1 MASKFDLNLSLTGE
15 DYSALSRNKSMGAP
29 IPRFEYDFD
38 KKRIEGDN
46 INSLTLP
53 IVENFAFEK
62 AASLKALLV
71 DKMMNIVT
79 AESLT
84 AGQITKTLS
93 DVPGNGAA
101 LYGGFCTYDTDAK
114 RKFINVKT
122 RGVYCEETAKQMAEG
137 ALLKSRAM
145 VGLSVT
151 GNSMPYYD
159 HKEHI
164 GEVFFGVSIRRKG
177 GNKKSSR
184 KSRSSRSSRSS
195 RKSRSSETPSNPHL
209 YTKTIMFDTKKVL
222 GMEALCKLW
231 SDSQGNDPKNKK
243 FAPPQLTYFL
253 NTIIRTATV
262 AYSLSFCEHVINRF
276 CKEKQKTSKITKEAW
291 DVGEKGQKPSWIIY
305 ENLSDKDD
313 VPTDERKSALEFSPH
328 CEETIFEPFGM

>member
-1 MASKFDLNLSLTGE
+1 MSSKFDLSLSLTTDG
-15 DYSALSRNKSMGAP
+15 LSRNNSIGAP
-29 IPRFEYDFD
+29 LPRFEYNFD

-53 IVENFAFEK
+53 IIENFSFEK
-62 AASLKALLV
+62 AASLKSLLV
-71 DKMMNIVT
+71 SKQMNLVT

-84 AGQITKTLS
+84 AGQISKTLA

-137 ALLKSRAM
+137 ALLNSRAM

-164 GEVFFGVSIRRKG
+164 GEVFFGVRI
-177 GNKKSSR
+177 
-184 KSRSSRSSRSS
+184 
-195 RKSRSSETPSNPHL
+195 L
-209 YTKTIMFDTKKVL
+209 
-222 GMEALCKLW
+222 
-231 SDSQGNDPKNKK
+231 
-243 FAPPQLTYFL
+243 
-253 NTIIRTATV
+253 
-262 AYSLSFCEHVINRF
+262 
-276 CKEKQKTSKITKEAW
+276 
-291 DVGEKGQKPSWIIY
+291 
-305 ENLSDKDD
+305 
-313 VPTDERKSALEFSPH
+313 
-328 CEETIFEPFGM
+328 

>member
-1 MASKFDLNLSLTGE
+1 MTSKFDLRLSLTTDG
-15 DYSALSRNKSMGAP
+15 LSRNTSLGAP
-29 IPRFEYDFD
+29 LPRFEYNFD

-53 IVENFAFEK
+53 IIENFSFEK
-62 AASLKALLV
+62 AASLKSLLV
-71 DKMMNIVT
+71 RKQMNLVT

-84 AGQITKTLS
+84 AGQISKTLA

-122 RGVYCEETAKQMAEG
+122 RGVYCQETAKQMAEG
-137 ALLKSRAM
+137 ALLNSRAM

-164 GEVFFGVSIRRKG
+164 GEVFFGVSIRSNSINRK
-177 GNKKSSR
+177 KKRTS
-184 KSRSSRSSRSS
+184 SRSSRSSRSS
-195 RKSRSSETPSNPHL
+195 EKQNRL
-209 YTKTIMFDTKKVL
+209 YTKTIRFDTGKVL
-222 GMEALCKLW
+222 GMETLCKLW

-243 FAPPQLTYFL
+243 FAPPQLTYFI

-262 AYSLSFCEHVINRF
+262 AYSLSFCEYVINRF
-276 CKEKQKTSKITKEAW
+276 CKERLKTSKLNKEVW
-291 DVGEKGQKPSWIIY
+291 DVGEKGQQPSRIIY
-305 ENLSDKDD
+305 NNLVDHDD
-313 VPTDERKSALEFSPH
+313 VPGEERDPTLEFSPH
-328 CEETIFEPFGM
+328 CEEPIF